1 MMSDIVITM
10 MMIGTR
16 LLDFSLFG
24 IKEDGMNVL
33 QSPLEILVKE
43 LLLV

>member
-1 MMSDIVITM
+1 MMSDIVIIM

-16 LLDFSLFG
+16 VLDFSLFG

-33 QSPLEILVKE
+33 QSPLEILAFSII
-43 LLLV
+43 